1 VVLGFFAAHLVE
13 DLRGV
18 RISVAEAVGVIDI
31 HASVFFFQRNRERQN
46 LALGQVANFWP
57 WEEDKRFLVAGG

>member
-1 VVLGFFAAHLVE
+1 VLGFFAAHLVE

-31 HASVFFFQRNRERQN
+31 DASVFFFQRNRERLN
-46 LALGQVANFWP
+46 LALGQVA
-57 WEEDKRFLVAGG
+57 EFLAMGRG